1 MQNVADLFQQAIM
14 ESGVALTTFEGSL
27 GYDNLSRKRAQEVGT
42 KVDLSFTKYLQI
54 CKVSQADFDN
64 GKWDKMSDC
73 LYKSDPKDLVKL
85 DTVM

>member
-1 MQNVADLFQQAIM
+1 M
-14 ESGVALTTFEGSL
+14 
-27 GYDNLSRKRAQEVGT
+27 
-42 KVDLSFTKYLQI
+42 KVDLRFTEYLQI

-85 DTVM
+85 DTVDLIIYRFGNFRKLNFLGQYYRMEDLSRR